1 MDSRFLRSQRSLRTA
16 VLQLAAEQSPQSLS
30 VAAVCRVAGVTRDT
44 FYRHAGSPVDLLASA
59 LGEEIAEVVGGY
71 GDMSGLADFRAGEH
85 ALLTHVAGRA
95 VVYRNALDPQLLAP
109 LRANLERVI
118 RDYLRDHLSR
128 HPENLPVGIEAEDLS
143 AVGVVAAY
151 AAAGTVGAVE
161 AWLAEEPLDVE
172 RGVRLI
178 LAASPEFW
186 FRT

>member
-1 MDSRFLRSQRSLRTA
+1 
-16 VLQLAAEQSPQSLS
+16 
-30 VAAVCRVAGVTRDT
+30 
-44 FYRHAGSPVDLLASA
+44 
-59 LGEEIAEVVGGY
+59 
-71 GDMSGLADFRAGEH
+71 MSGLADFRAGEH